1 MRFASKRLRH
11 IYMEKWSHSIMNS
24 KIIWTDQVPEKDGV
38 KNPINDIS
46 ISPGATDRTFSLI
59 YAILD

>member
-1 MRFASKRLRH
+1 
-11 IYMEKWSHSIMNS
+11 MNS

-46 ISPGATDRTFSLI
+46 ISPGATDRAFSLI